1 VRISR
6 EALWSAATWRRFFT
20 EITDNAERVCRP
32 QIAQI
37 FTDSDFLNQ
46 EIKKS
51 GNQEIRKSGNGGGG
65 SCVPAFLIKLSAPI
79 CVNPWL
85 KISEY
90 PCNPWWPLRLSC
102 PSGWNPASAVKNSR
116 LDICTAGMA
125 KSSPQ
130 MRTADAH
137 KCPPQ
142 KSIL

>member
-51 GNQEIRKSGNGGGG
+51 RNQEIRKSGNGGGG
-65 SCVPAFLIKLSAPI
+65 SCVP
-79 CVNPWL
+79 
-85 KISEY
+85 
-90 PCNPWWPLRLSC
+90 
-102 PSGWNPASAVKNSR
+102 
-116 LDICTAGMA
+116 D
-125 KSSPQ
+125 
-130 MRTADAH
+130 
-137 KCPPQ
+137 
-142 KSIL
+142 

>member
-51 GNQEIRKSGNGGGG
+51 GNQEIRKWGRGFLR
-65 SCVPAFLIKLSAPI
+65 SCFP
-79 CVNPWL
+79 
-85 KISEY
+85 
-90 PCNPWWPLRLSC
+90 
-102 PSGWNPASAVKNSR
+102 
-116 LDICTAGMA
+116 D
-125 KSSPQ
+125 
-130 MRTADAH
+130 
-137 KCPPQ
+137 
-142 KSIL
+142 